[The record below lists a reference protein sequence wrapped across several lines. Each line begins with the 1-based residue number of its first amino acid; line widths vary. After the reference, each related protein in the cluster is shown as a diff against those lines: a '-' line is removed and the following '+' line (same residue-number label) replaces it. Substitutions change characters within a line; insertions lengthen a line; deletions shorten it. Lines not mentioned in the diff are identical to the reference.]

1 MCQCLTAIGCLM
13 VFWFFLRTVKYH
25 IFQDPLSTH
34 ICWYLY
40 YFPMIL
46 IPTLG
51 LNASLLLE
59 EEYDKIKKRSIFLLF
74 SAMLLIICVFTN
86 DLHQQVFH
94 FYLNPPYSDKNYSYG
109 FLFFVIQGWI
119 IFCLIAMDIILVRK
133 SRIAGKKR
141 FWLPVIPGIILLAW
155 NITNILRV
163 PIINTI
169 AGDLT
174 AICCLC
180 IAAIFQ
186 SCILCGLIPTN
197 SRYFELFQSN
207 GSLDAEITDDTFHRY
222 YYSGDF
228 PKLTKELRECVID
241 NSSIQ
246 ENGVLIKHIPVKGGH
261 LFWTEDISVLLD
273 QYQDIQEQQEELTER
288 NQLLQMTY
296 QKEAARRKL
305 EEQNR
310 LLNMIQEQTYK
321 QYELLSSYMKKLE
334 QTESR
339 EEYDL
344 LLSKIVV
351 VGTYLKRRK
360 NLVLTRYSSMGDS
373 LTMADLKQ
381 SLAESCEN
389 LKLCRIRAAY
399 FVQDKEKQ
407 LHADDVL
414 KCYDFFEWLIEQLFD
429 VVNSVFFRVTQ
440 IDEKLQISVHVMCP
454 TDIHAFLGDRPEL
467 LIQQEEEQEWFI
479 RCPIS

>member
-1 MCQCLTAIGCLM
+1 M
-13 VFWFFLRTVKYH
+13 
-25 IFQDPLSTH
+25 
-34 ICWYLY
+34 
-40 YFPMIL
+40 
-46 IPTLG
+46 
-51 LNASLLLE
+51 
-59 EEYDKIKKRSIFLLF
+59 
-74 SAMLLIICVFTN
+74 
-86 DLHQQVFH
+86 
-94 FYLNPPYSDKNYSYG
+94 
-109 FLFFVIQGWI
+109 
-119 IFCLIAMDIILVRK
+119 
-133 SRIAGKKR
+133 
-141 FWLPVIPGIILLAW
+141 
-155 NITNILRV
+155 
-163 PIINTI
+163 
-169 AGDLT
+169 
-174 AICCLC
+174 
-180 IAAIFQ
+180 
-186 SCILCGLIPTN
+186 
-197 SRYFELFQSN
+197 
-207 GSLDAEITDDTFHRY
+207 
-222 YYSGDF
+222 
-228 PKLTKELRECVID
+228 
-241 NSSIQ
+241 
-246 ENGVLIKHIPVKGGH
+246 
-261 LFWTEDISVLLD
+261 
-273 QYQDIQEQQEELTER
+273 TER

-334 QTESR
+334 QTKSR

>member
-1 MCQCLTAIGCLM
+1 M
-13 VFWFFLRTVKYH
+13 
-25 IFQDPLSTH
+25 
-34 ICWYLY
+34 
-40 YFPMIL
+40 
-46 IPTLG
+46 
-51 LNASLLLE
+51 
-59 EEYDKIKKRSIFLLF
+59 
-74 SAMLLIICVFTN
+74 
-86 DLHQQVFH
+86 
-94 FYLNPPYSDKNYSYG
+94 
-109 FLFFVIQGWI
+109 
-119 IFCLIAMDIILVRK
+119 
-133 SRIAGKKR
+133 
-141 FWLPVIPGIILLAW
+141 
-155 NITNILRV
+155 
-163 PIINTI
+163 
-169 AGDLT
+169 
-174 AICCLC
+174 
-180 IAAIFQ
+180 
-186 SCILCGLIPTN
+186 
-197 SRYFELFQSN
+197 
-207 GSLDAEITDDTFHRY
+207 
-222 YYSGDF
+222 
-228 PKLTKELRECVID
+228 
-241 NSSIQ
+241 
-246 ENGVLIKHIPVKGGH
+246 IKHIPVKGGH

-288 NQLLQMTY
+288 NRLLQMTY

-305 EEQNR
+305 EEQNH
-310 LLNMIQEQTYK
+310 LLNMIQEQTSK

-360 NLVLTRYSSMGDS
+360 NLVLTRYSSQGDS

-389 LKLCRIRAAY
+389 LKLCKIRAAY

-440 IDEKLQISVHVMCP
+440 IDEKLQISVHVICP
-454 TDIHAFLGDRPEL
+454 TDIHDFLEERPEL